1 MTTPPFASIFAIR
14 TAAAAFAIALA
25 ACGSPA
31 PKERYFTLA
40 APGPGVAPASSQS
53 PSVFVG
59 PVSVPDA
66 VDRSQMVLRTG
77 ANQVDVS
84 DDDRWAEPLRS
95 AIPRVIAET
104 LSRELGSSRILASR
118 MTAGTPVD
126 YRVAIE
132 VQRFDSSLDEG
143 ATIDALWTISTPS
156 GPSRNG
162 RSTVHEPAASHDPAG
177 IAAAHAKALARIA
190 GDIAQAIRSMGA
202 R

>member
-1 MTTPPFASIFAIR
+1 MTMPRFISMAMIR
-14 TAAAAFAIALA
+14 SAATAFAVALA

-40 APGPGVAPASSQS
+40 APGPAVAPAASQS

-77 ANQVDVS
+77 PNQVDVS
-84 DDDRWAEPLRS
+84 DEDRWAELLRS

-104 LSRELGSSRILASR
+104 LGRELGSSRVLASR
-118 MTAGTPVD
+118 MAAGTPVD
-126 YRVAIE
+126 YRVSIE

-143 ATIDALWTISTPS
+143 ATIDALWTISTPA

-162 RSTVHEPAASHDPAG
+162 RSTVQEPAPSHDPAG

-190 GDIAQAIRSMGA
+190 ADIAQAIRSMGA